1 MFISVFNVQV
11 ITEEF
16 KTMQNLKIVKMMTW
30 VEETYWEGILLEKP
44 ARKAVAMAVIKNPV
58 AGQYKD
64 DLSELT
70 EIGDCLGAV
79 LAAKARNALGI
90 KPEEVEG
97 IGKGCLVGEDGEA
110 EHAAAV
116 LHVRYPDKGFG
127 KSFRDETNGGLAI
140 MMSNAKVGVM
150 NDTLDIPIGYKDA
163 AFVCTHWDTISV
175 NVPGAPRRD
184 EMVVIGV
191 VTDTPR
197 PNARIPGLRIKDVA
211 LFDGQR

>member
-1 MFISVFNVQV
+1 
-11 ITEEF
+11 
-16 KTMQNLKIVKMMTW
+16 MQKLQILRIMTW
-30 VEETYWEGILLEKP
+30 IEETYVEGVILDKP
-44 ARKAVAMAVIKNPV
+44 ARKAVAMAVIKNPL

-70 EIGDCLGAV
+70 EIGDYLGSF
-79 LAAKARNALGI
+79 LAAKARKALGI
-90 KPEEVEG
+90 NPEEVEG
-97 IGKGCLVGEDGEA
+97 IGKGCLVGEAGEA

-116 LHVRYPDKGFG
+116 LHVRYPEKGFG

-140 MMSNAKVGVM
+140 MMANAKVSTM
-150 NDTLDIPIGYKDA
+150 NGTLDVPIGYKDA

-175 NVPGAPRRD
+175 NVPGAPKRD

-191 VTDTPR
+191 VTDSPR
-197 PNARIPGLRIKDVA
+197 PNARVPGLRIKDVA